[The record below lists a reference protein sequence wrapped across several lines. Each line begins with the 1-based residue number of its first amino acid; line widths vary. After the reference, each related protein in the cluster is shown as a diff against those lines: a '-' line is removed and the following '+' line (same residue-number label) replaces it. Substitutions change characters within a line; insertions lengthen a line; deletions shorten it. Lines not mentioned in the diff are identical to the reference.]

1 MEHRGVELGSCL
13 QSTRREWDITR
24 PEWDTK
30 NLKACDFR
38 KPLRRF
44 RRYQSQ
50 NGSRYFSTDHPVD
63 GLRLTVAQLY
73 SEAPAATI
81 AVLILLLDA
90 EYLSSI
96 AMILL
101 LRSDTDLISGRA
113 ISR

>member
-50 NGSRYFSTDHPVD
+50 NGSRHFSTDHPVD
-63 GLRLTVAQLY
+63 GLRLTVAQLDFRGPRCHDRGPDITARCRIPVIY
-73 SEAPAATI
+73 
-81 AVLILLLDA
+81 
-90 EYLSSI
+90 
-96 AMILL
+96 
-101 LRSDTDLISGRA
+101 RNDLTAQIGYRP
-113 ISR
+113 